1 MTRRAATAVAVMT
14 ALALSGEVATA
25 SNIDQGF
32 ALDGATTYCQG
43 VKGGSSGGVLGLADL
58 PVDSVGKCPV
68 GVTLSMGATTV
79 KQKDNVAV
87 TWKAK
92 AILGLTTNNFPS
104 SVDVTTHIPKA
115 VVSSLLKACKA
126 GTNCQTVIDSVPTG
140 PANAEAGAFDAT
152 GSKDMRASQFT
163 FTDVGDY
170 IIAGKVTLPGDAS
183 LNISATD
190 YIAFKKITVVDVNTV
205 ISPTPSPSPAPS
217 PTVTP
222 SATPA
227 PAATPSAASGGSKA
241 GSHSATSATNED
253 NVISPSKNSESSV
266 GTVKPGSE
274 EISSTTTSAPKG
286 STSRGD
292 GSSSVDAS
300 TSSSKGIFGSNSVLL
315 GCVFAGCFVAF
326 VMGFAFVMRR
336 RTESKLRTEKSS
348 DNPPDLRG
356 SVGML
361 DNGDFAAQA
370 KYVENKSSK
379 HKSRSPR
386 MSISPPPIV
395 LDASVRN
402 SEINLSTDEYTPNTH
417 HDSEYQQDSMY
428 QHSSEYQQR
437 DVSEV
442 SSLASELYSDTLSNF
457 DDSSRDTDD
466 HNLGSFDW
474 KESEYS
480 RQTNS
485 SVTSKGR
492 GFSTASAMSDLSE
505 GPRESRIASEASV
518 DSYAFGPSPRSSRG
532 DSYAGGYSESSRI
545 SGMSMYS
552 DVSSVTD
559 V

>member
-1 MTRRAATAVAVMT
+1 MAQRAAMAVAVM
-14 ALALSGEVATA
+14 LALGVATA

-43 VKGGSSGGVLGLADL
+43 VKGSGSGALGLADL

-68 GVTLSMGATTV
+68 GVTISVGATTV

-92 AILGLTTNNFPS
+92 AILGLGTNNFPS
-104 SVDVTTHIPKA
+104 SVDVATHIPKA
-115 VVSSLLKACKA
+115 VDSSLMKACKA

-140 PANAEAGAFDAT
+140 PADAEKGVFDIA

-163 FTDVGDY
+163 FADVGDY
-170 IIAGKVTLPGDAS
+170 IIVGKVTLPGDAS
-183 LNISATD
+183 LNISATEF
-190 YIAFKKITVVDVNTV
+190 IVFKKITVVDVNTP
-205 ISPTPSPSPAPS
+205 ISPSPSPTPAPAS
-217 PTVTP
+217 TPTVTP

-227 PAATPSAASGGSKA
+227 PKPSTVSGGSKA
-241 GSHSATSATNED
+241 DSHSDASAVNES

-266 GTVKPGSE
+266 GTVKPGSD
-274 EISSTTTSAPKG
+274 EIPSITSAPKG
-286 STSRGD
+286 SSSKGD

-300 TSSSKGIFGSNSVLL
+300 TSASKGIFGSNSVLL

-336 RTESKLRTEKSS
+336 RTESKLRTEKSL
-348 DNPPDLRG
+348 DNPPDSRG

-361 DNGDFAAQA
+361 DSGDFAAAA

-379 HKSRSPR
+379 HKSKSPR
-386 MSISPPPIV
+386 MSISPPIV
-395 LDASVRN
+395 LDESVRN
-402 SEINLSTDEYTPNTH
+402 SEISLSTDEYTPNTH
-417 HDSEYQQDSMY
+417 HDSDYQHEY

-442 SSLASELYSDTLSNF
+442 SSLASEMYSDTMSNF

-485 SVTSKGR
+485 SVVSKDR
-492 GFSTASAMSDLSE
+492 GFSTASALSDLSE